1 MPQSRSRRTLGAVT
15 PADFERLAGLR
26 KMQAIALGL
35 LAFMA
40 VVFVVSFA
48 LQDRV
53 PWLGYVRAASEG
65 GATRLVEADL
75 PEEVDVR
82 EAPVELAEQLGRGR
96 GPSLD
101 HEADGLGDHRRPVAA
116 LDLDRDERGELG
128 AGGLAVE

>member
-1 MPQSRSRRTLGAVT
+1 MDVGSLSVSGAEAVEGLSLP
-15 PADFERLAGLR
+15 PAREHLSGERLVQL
-26 KMQAIALGL
+26 
-35 LAFMA
+35 
-40 VVFVVSFA
+40 
-48 LQDRV
+48 
-53 PWLGYVRAASEG
+53 
-65 GATRLVEADL
+65 
-75 PEEVDVR
+75 EEVDVR